1 MHGGMHWMNRM
12 GGMEEELLG
21 PAYNAHV
28 VRRLWKELGTYR
40 KWLIVAVAAVV
51 VYSGTVIALPYLIG
65 SAIDNFIT
73 FDDVGGLTGLALAYV
88 GISAFALLLQW
99 GQQIILAEVG
109 QRIIFDLRQRL
120 FAHLQVLSL
129 AFIDKNQIGRLIS
142 RVQSDISQM
151 QEIISGGLLTSIG
164 DMLSVIGI
172 VIVMMT
178 MNWKLALAV
187 LAVLPVAIFMARVWQ
202 PRAVRSFRS
211 VRRAISDVNAELQ
224 ENISGVR
231 AIQALSREEENARR
245 FDDINTMNMEA
256 NLRAG
261 RLSAAVVPAVELL
274 TALSIALIV
283 VYGGSLVFAA
293 ELSAGELVTFA
304 LFIQRLFDPIREM
317 SLRYTQ
323 LQAAMTAG
331 ERVFELLDVEPDL
344 TDAPDAIELPEL
356 KGRVDFDHVHF
367 EYVAGQPVLRDI
379 SLVVAP
385 GETIALVGPTGAGKS
400 TFVNLIPRFYDVKQG
415 SIRID
420 GHDLRSVTQES
431 LRRQIALVLQ
441 EPVLFSGT
449 LRSNLYFGKD
459 SATDEE
465 LWSVLETVGLA
476 DAIRKLP
483 NQLDSEMGERG
494 SNLSLGQRQLV
505 SFARALLADPKILI
519 LDEATASIDT
529 HTEQLIKQAMAK
541 LQKGRTSFVIAHR
554 LATVRDADRI
564 VVIDDGR
571 IVEIGNHGDLLERRG
586 QYYDLYTMAGQTVGA
601 SASDDRTNG
610 QESASKRSSA
620 TI

>member
-73 FDDVGGLTGLALAYV
+73 FNDVGGLTGLALAYV

-293 ELSAGELVTFA
+293 ALSAGELVTFA

-331 ERVFELLDVEPDL
+331 S
-344 TDAPDAIELPEL
+344 
-356 KGRVDFDHVHF
+356 GC
-367 EYVAGQPVLRDI
+367 
-379 SLVVAP
+379 SSC
-385 GETIALVGPTGAGKS
+385 S
-400 TFVNLIPRFYDVKQG
+400 T
-415 SIRID
+415 
-420 GHDLRSVTQES
+420 
-431 LRRQIALVLQ
+431 
-441 EPVLFSGT
+441 
-449 LRSNLYFGKD
+449 
-459 SATDEE
+459 
-465 LWSVLETVGLA
+465 
-476 DAIRKLP
+476 
-483 NQLDSEMGERG
+483 
-494 SNLSLGQRQLV
+494 LS
-505 SFARALLADPKILI
+505 PI
-519 LDEATASIDT
+519 
-529 HTEQLIKQAMAK
+529 
-541 LQKGRTSFVIAHR
+541 
-554 LATVRDADRI
+554 
-564 VVIDDGR
+564 
-571 IVEIGNHGDLLERRG
+571 
-586 QYYDLYTMAGQTVGA
+586 
-601 SASDDRTNG
+601 
-610 QESASKRSSA
+610 
-620 TI
+620 

>member
-1 MHGGMHWMNRM
+1 M
-12 GGMEEELLG
+12 
-21 PAYNAHV
+21 
-28 VRRLWKELGTYR
+28 
-40 KWLIVAVAAVV
+40 
-51 VYSGTVIALPYLIG
+51 
-65 SAIDNFIT
+65 
-73 FDDVGGLTGLALAYV
+73 TGLALAYV

-420 GHDLRSVTQES
+420 GHDLRSVNARVAAAPDRIGPPRAGPLFRHAPFES
-431 LRRQIALVLQ
+431 LFR
-441 EPVLFSGT
+441 
-449 LRSNLYFGKD
+449 
-459 SATDEE
+459 
-465 LWSVLETVGLA
+465 
-476 DAIRKLP
+476 
-483 NQLDSEMGERG
+483 
-494 SNLSLGQRQLV
+494 
-505 SFARALLADPKILI
+505 
-519 LDEATASIDT
+519 
-529 HTEQLIKQAMAK
+529 
-541 LQKGRTSFVIAHR
+541 
-554 LATVRDADRI
+554 
-564 VVIDDGR
+564 
-571 IVEIGNHGDLLERRG
+571 
-586 QYYDLYTMAGQTVGA
+586 
-601 SASDDRTNG
+601 
-610 QESASKRSSA
+610 
-620 TI
+620 